1 MNLNRRFFWA
11 YLLPKQFI
19 VNCAKLGSFPAK
31 FRMPGT
37 VGSFFGFLFYAIFFH
52 HLTPF
57 YYICFLLLCTY
68 LAMGICDAAEFHLM
82 QKDPSIIVLDEF
94 VAVPFIFIGMNG
106 ANGLASQFGGW
117 PVFLAGFVLFRIIDI
132 VKPFGITH
140 IEKLEG
146 GIACVL
152 DDIVAALLVSIIL
165 HLILLQI

>member
-1 MNLNRRFFWA
+1 
-11 YLLPKQFI
+11 
-19 VNCAKLGSFPAK
+19 
-31 FRMPGT
+31 
-37 VGSFFGFLFYAIFFH
+37 
-52 HLTPF
+52 
-57 YYICFLLLCTY
+57 
-68 LAMGICDAAEFHLM
+68 MGICDAAEFHLM
-82 QKDPSIIVLDEF
+82 QKDPGIIVLDEF

-106 ANGLASQFGGW
+106 ANGLASEFGGW